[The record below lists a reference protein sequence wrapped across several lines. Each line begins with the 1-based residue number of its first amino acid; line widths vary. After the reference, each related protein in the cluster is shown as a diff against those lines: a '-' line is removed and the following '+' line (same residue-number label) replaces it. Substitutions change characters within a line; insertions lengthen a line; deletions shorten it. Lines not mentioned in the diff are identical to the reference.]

1 MIGPTMEDV
10 PADLVWF
17 IVAGGLA
24 VAELLTGGLYLLMF
38 ALGAAIAGLVALAG
52 GGLAWE
58 LVAFVLAA
66 GGLTVGLRP
75 IAARHLNTSPLLAT
89 GAQAIVGAEGVVI
102 EPVDRADGRVKIK
115 GEIWSARAYPE
126 DSVLAIGTAV
136 RVLRIKDATAIVH
149 QEEVPGLDV
158 PRRELP

>member
-1 MIGPTMEDV
+1 V

-38 ALGAAIAGLVALAG
+38 ALAAAAAGVVALVG
-52 GGLAWE
+52 GGAVWE
-58 LVAFVLAA
+58 FVAFVLAA
-66 GGLTVGLRP
+66 AGLTLGLRP
-75 IAARHLNTSPLLAT
+75 IAARHLNTAPLLAT
-89 GAQAIVGAEGVVI
+89 GAQAIVGAEGAVV
-102 EPVDRADGRVKIK
+102 EQVDRHDGRVKIK

-126 DSVLAIGTAV
+126 DTVIVVGSQV
-136 RVLRIKDATAIVH
+136 RVLRIDGATAIVH
-149 QEEVPGLDV
+149 QEEIPGLEV

>member
-1 MIGPTMEDV
+1 V

-24 VAELLTGGLYLLMF
+24 IAELLTGGLYLLMF
-38 ALGAAIAGLVALAG
+38 ALAAAVAGLVALAG
-52 GGLAWE
+52 GGLVWE
-58 LVAFVLAA
+58 LLAFVITA
-66 GGLTVGLRP
+66 GGLTLGLRP
-75 IAARHLNTSPLLAT
+75 IAARHLNTAPLLAT
-89 GAQAIVGAEGVVI
+89 GVQALVGAEGVVL
-102 EPVDRADGRVKIK
+102 EQVDRHDGRVKIK

-126 DSVLAIGTAV
+126 GVVIPVGSEV
-136 RVLRIKDATAIVH
+136 RVLRIDGATAIVH